1 MPDPNPDYH
10 PQDFE
15 PAWAARW
22 AEPRAGAP
30 VSGPGA
36 PKYYVLEMLP
46 YPSGTLHMGHVR
58 NYAIGDALA
67 RFMRMRGYDVLHP
80 MGWDSFGLP
89 AENAA
94 IKNRTHPRA
103 WTLGNI
109 AHMKRQDQRFGFSYD
124 WPREVTT
131 CEPEYYRWNQWLF
144 LQFYRRGLA
153 YRKKGLVNW
162 CPKCATV
169 LANEQVAGGVCWR
182 HEDTPVERRELEQ
195 WYFRI
200 TRYAEELLA
209 GLDEL
214 PYWPERVRVMQ
225 RNWIGRSQGAEVD
238 FATAGSAGREL
249 GATLRIFTTRL
260 DTIFGAA
267 AILLAPEHP
276 FLARHLSPSDA
287 ARARALSASRGA
299 AFDADAATSKEGF
312 FTGLYARNPFSGEQL
327 PIWAANF
334 VLTAYGTGAIMA
346 VPAHDERDFEFCRKY
361 QIPFRQV
368 IDPRPPAEA
377 AGAPPA
383 AASSLAEAF
392 TGDGWL
398 INSGDFTGLGNREAI
413 VRMTEF
419 AKQHGFGEAKVTYRL
434 QDWGISR
441 QRYWGTPIPIVYCQ
455 TCGPV
460 PVPEEQLPVRLPDA
474 VALTGEG
481 QSPLASN
488 PEFLHTT
495 CPACGGPARRE
506 TDTMDTFVDSS
517 WYFYRYLS
525 PDDDRRPF
533 DPAAAAHWLPVDQYI
548 GGIEHAILHLIY
560 MRFFTRVMRDLGLV
574 RFSEPVR
581 RLFTQGMI
589 TRSGA
594 KMSKSKGNVV
604 DPETLIAAYGADAT
618 RMYVLFAA
626 PPEKDFDWNDQGV
639 EGIHR
644 FLARVYRLVV
654 RHAKLAG
661 RHPAPPA
668 HPAGPGLALLR
679 LAHQTLARVTSDF
692 EGRWHFNTSIALC
705 MELTNAL
712 YQQEPQLESG
722 ILDAAAFA
730 AALRILLQMLAPFA
744 PFLARELWQAIGES
758 GEIAVAAWPAADPV
772 LARPEEIEIVIQ
784 INGKPRSRFTVAPG
798 AGEEELGRLALADE
812 KVAAARAGREPKKVV
827 VVPGRLVNV
836 VLG

>member
-1 MPDPNPDYH
+1 MSDPRESGYR
-10 PQDFE
+10 PQEFE
-15 PAWAARW
+15 PPLATNWAA
-22 AEPRAGAP
+22 AAAVPTSPPAAP
-30 VSGPGA
+30 GR
-36 PKYYVLEMLP
+36 KYYVLEMLP

-94 IKNRTHPRA
+94 IQHRTHPRQ
-103 WTLGNI
+103 WTLANI

-124 WPREVTT
+124 WTREVTT
-131 CEPEYYRWNQWLF
+131 CLPEYYRWNQWLF
-144 LQFYRRGLA
+144 LQFYGRGLA
-153 YRKKGLVNW
+153 YRKKGVVNW

-200 TRYAEELLA
+200 TSYAEELLA

-214 PYWPERVRVMQ
+214 PDWPERVRAMQ
-225 RNWIGRSQGAEVD
+225 RNWIGRSEGAEVD
-238 FATAGSAGREL
+238 FTAMEMDAGHPQGREL
-249 GATLRIFTTRL
+249 GEALRVFTTRI

-267 AILLAPEHP
+267 ALLLAPEHP
-276 FLARHLSPSDA
+276 FLARHLAPAAA
-287 ARARALSASRGA
+287 ARARALANHPVGPEA
-299 AFDADAATSKEGF
+299 GTAKEGF
-312 FTGLYARNPFSGEQL
+312 FTGFHARNPFNAELL
-327 PIWAANF
+327 PVWVANF
-334 VLTAYGTGAIMA
+334 VLTGYGTGAVMA
-346 VPAHDERDFEFCRKY
+346 VPAHDERDFEFCQKY
-361 QIPFRQV
+361 TIPFRQV
-368 IDPRPPAEA
+368 VLPPQVQRASPQGPAQCFTDDGVLTASGPYSGLPNRQAIPRMIAFAE
-377 AGAPPA
+377 
-383 AASSLAEAF
+383 E
-392 TGDGWL
+392 
-398 INSGDFTGLGNREAI
+398 
-413 VRMTEF
+413 
-419 AKQHGFGEAKVTYRL
+419 HGFGSAKVTYRL

-441 QRYWGTPIPIVYCQ
+441 QRYWGTPIPIVYCPR
-455 TCGPV
+455 CGVV
-460 PVPEEQLPVRLPDA
+460 PVPEDQLPVRLPDE

-481 QSPLASN
+481 QSPLAAN
-488 PEFLHTT
+488 HDFLHTN

-525 PDDDRRPF
+525 PHDSTRPF
-533 DPAAAAHWLPVDQYI
+533 DPVAAAHWLPVDQYI

-589 TRSGA
+589 TRGGA

-604 DPETLIAAYGADAT
+604 DPETLIAKYGADAT

-644 FLARVYRLVV
+644 FLSRVWRLVL
-654 RHAKLAG
+654 RHREILASPPSG
-661 RHPAPPA
+661 PPA
-668 HPAGPGLALLR
+668 SSRSGADLPLLR
-679 LAHQTLARVTSDF
+679 QTHQTLARITADF

-712 YQQEPQLESG
+712 YQAEASPGGGVST
-722 ILDAAAFA
+722 AAFGA
-730 AALRILLQMLAPFA
+730 SLGILLQILAPFA
-744 PFLARELWQAIGES
+744 PFLAQELWQATGRE
-758 GEIAVAAWPAADPV
+758 GEIAATAWPRADPA
-772 LARPEEIEIVIQ
+772 LARDEEIEIVVQ
-784 INGKPRSRFTVAPG
+784 VNGKPRARFWLPAS
-798 AGEEELGRLALADE
+798 AASDEAELRRLALRDE
-812 KVAAARAGREPKKVV
+812 KILTLLDSRAPQKVV
-827 VVPGRLVNV
+827 VVPRRLVNL
-836 VLG
+836 VL